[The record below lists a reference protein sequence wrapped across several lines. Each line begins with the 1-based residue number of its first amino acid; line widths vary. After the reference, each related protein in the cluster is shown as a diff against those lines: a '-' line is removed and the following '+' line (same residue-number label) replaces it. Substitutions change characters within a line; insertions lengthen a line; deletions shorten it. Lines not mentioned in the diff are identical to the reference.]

1 MLLHLISMLNE
12 TNKSK
17 LKFDFIFSRPDFLRQ
32 IIANFE
38 KNIENQNLAYTNVM
52 PLSMK
57 FTTRNFPAFV
67 ISTPKTLKN
76 KKDNNSLQNVDL

>member
-17 LKFDFIFSRPDFLRQ
+17 LKFDFIISRPDFLRQ

-52 PLSMK
+52 PLSMTLSNSK
-57 FTTRNFPAFV
+57 FSSFCNFDA
-67 ISTPKTLKN
+67 
-76 KKDNNSLQNVDL
+76 KDPEK